1 MDSVLRGQAPN
12 GQRAPLL
19 TTAAVPLTGTSPA
32 VGDLPEGDWIRGITI
47 RQPWATCIL
56 AGKTPENRPVN
67 WPWRGWIMI
76 HAGQKLE
83 RPALRDPL
91 VATAIRGRELP
102 LGAVIGVARLTGCHP
117 DQGPEKCTSPWAE
130 RGAHHLVL
138 ADVQELA
145 LPVTATGALPAWKP
159 KPDLV
164 AQVFQQLPDFRP

>member
-1 MDSVLRGQAPN
+1 MS
-12 GQRAPLL
+12 RAP
-19 TTAAVPLTGTSPA
+19 
-32 VGDLPEGDWIRGITI
+32 LPEGDWIRGITI

-56 AGKTPENRPVN
+56 AGKNPENRPVH
-67 WPWRGWIMI
+67 WPWQGWIMI

-83 RPALRDPL
+83 KPVLRDPL

-102 LGAVIGVARLTGCHP
+102 LGAVIGIARLTGCHP

-145 LPVTATGALPAWKP
+145 LPVNATGALPAWKP